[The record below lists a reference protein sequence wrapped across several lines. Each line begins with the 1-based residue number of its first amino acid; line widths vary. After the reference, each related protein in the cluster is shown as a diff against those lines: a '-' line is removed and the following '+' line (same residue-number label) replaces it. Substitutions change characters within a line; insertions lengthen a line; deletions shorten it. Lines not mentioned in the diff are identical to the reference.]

1 VTAADGPSARR
12 GLIIPSIVAL
22 VALAIL
28 LGLGFWQ
35 LERKAWKESL
45 IATLTERLAGAPAAL
60 PRREAWAQLDS
71 DSDEFRRVTFTAEFL
86 QAQEALIYS
95 AGSALRPDVSGVGYW
110 VMTPARLPDGS
121 TIMVNRG
128 FVPEARKSTDTRREG
143 QVAGPV
149 EIIGVMRWPEARG
162 AFTPADNP
170 GGNLWFARDPAAIAA
185 TKGVGPVAPFYIEQE
200 APSPPGGLPKVGTLR
215 INLPNNHL
223 SYAVTWFGLAL
234 VLCGVFLV
242 WAFRQPR

>member
-1 VTAADGPSARR
+1 MTAADGSSARR
-12 GLIIPSIVAL
+12 GLIIPSIA
-22 VALAIL
+22 ALAALAVL

-35 LERKAWKESL
+35 LERKAWKEGL
-45 IATLTERLAGAPAAL
+45 IATLTERLDGAPAAL

-71 DSDEFRRVTFTAEFL
+71 DNDEFRRVTFSAEFL
-86 QAQEALIYS
+86 HPQEALIYS
-95 AGSALRPDVSGVGYW
+95 AGSALRPDVSGAGYW

-121 TIMVNRG
+121 VIMVNRG
-128 FVPEARKSTDTRREG
+128 FVPEARKSPDTRREG
-143 QVAGPV
+143 QIAGPV
-149 EIIGVMRWPEARG
+149 DIVGVMRWPETRG

-185 TKGVGPVAPFYIEQE
+185 AKGVGPVAPFYIEQE
-200 APSPPGGLPKVGTLR
+200 APSPPGGLPKAGTLR

-223 SYAVTWFGLAL
+223 QYAVTWFGLAL